1 VAARERV
8 SVVAPFVDEVGMG
21 LLVGPIVAAS
31 TREVSVLLVIPDQDD
46 WSKAAL
52 RMLAASVAKHG
63 DPSLVTVAAPSDTG
77 PWPHLK
83 VVAIDG
89 TRAYIGS
96 ANMTGRALEG
106 RNLELG
112 VLVTGPRVAQIE
124 TVVDSVAGR
133 RVGLADMS

>member
-1 VAARERV
+1 
-8 SVVAPFVDEVGMG
+8 M
-21 LLVGPIVAAS
+21 
-31 TREVSVLLVIPDQDD
+31 
-46 WSKAAL
+46 
-52 RMLAASVAKHG
+52 
-63 DPSLVTVAAPSDTG
+63 TVAAPSDTG